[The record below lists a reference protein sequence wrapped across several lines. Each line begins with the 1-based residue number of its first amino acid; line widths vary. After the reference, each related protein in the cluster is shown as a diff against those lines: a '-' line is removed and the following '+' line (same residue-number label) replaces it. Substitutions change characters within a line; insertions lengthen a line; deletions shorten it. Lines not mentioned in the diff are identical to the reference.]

1 MAHTEPSS
9 VIATKRKQKVVLVT
23 ENFCKQGQNIVDQ
36 NFNSY
41 LMLQPTDL
49 FCLRILFVKF
59 SILRSFNP
67 LPHKY

>member
-9 VIATKRKQKVVLVT
+9 VIATKKKQKVVLVT

-41 LMLQPTDL
+41 L
-49 FCLRILFVKF
+49 IK
-59 SILRSFNP
+59 
-67 LPHKY
+67 

>member
-1 MAHTEPSS
+1 MEHTEPSS

-41 LMLQPTDL
+41 L
-49 FCLRILFVKF
+49 IK
-59 SILRSFNP
+59 
-67 LPHKY
+67 